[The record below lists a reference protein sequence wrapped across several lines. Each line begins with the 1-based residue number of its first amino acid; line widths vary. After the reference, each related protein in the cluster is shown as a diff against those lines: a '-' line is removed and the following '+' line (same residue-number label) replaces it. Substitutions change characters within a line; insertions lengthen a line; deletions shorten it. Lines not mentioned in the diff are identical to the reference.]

1 MQKSYLKQAV
11 SLLLVLAAIAGISGC
26 KESSLQYTTITVNDV
41 MAMMDDVERAT
52 RAKDSDDVIKHM
64 APFVIINVSMETPFG
79 VQRTQMS
86 RDQYKELLQKVFS
99 KASRHEYR
107 HENDRITIS
116 DDSRSAIVETDII
129 EHIVMEGKETRTSTH
144 EKTVIE
150 IIDGKLLV
158 TYLDAVVVNL

>member
-1 MQKSYLKQAV
+1 MQRIYLKQAV
-11 SLLLVLAAIAGISGC
+11 FFLLLLAAIAGISGC
-26 KESSLQYTTITVNDV
+26 KESSLQYTTITKNDI
-41 MAMMDDVERAT
+41 MAMIDDVEKAT
-52 RAKDSDDVIKHM
+52 RAKDSDGVIKYM
-64 APFVIINVSMETPFG
+64 APFVIINVSMETPAG
-79 VQRTQMS
+79 MQRIQMS

-99 KASRHEYR
+99 KASRHDYR

-116 DDSRSAIVETDII
+116 DDGRSAIVETDII
-129 EHIVMEGKETRTSTH
+129 EYIVMEGKETRTTTH